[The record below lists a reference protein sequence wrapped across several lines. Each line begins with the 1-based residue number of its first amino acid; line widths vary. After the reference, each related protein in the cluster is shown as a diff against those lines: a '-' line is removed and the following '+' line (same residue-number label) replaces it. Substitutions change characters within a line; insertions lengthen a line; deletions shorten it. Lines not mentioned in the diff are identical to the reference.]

1 MLKYNVMCYC
11 SNVVLKVVRVKRW
24 INKMENFSVC
34 IVIIERLRL
43 GIMFILNSK
52 CCLFFVVCM
61 VIGGRCIFFK

>member
-34 IVIIERLRL
+34 IVIIEILRL